1 MTRRSFYPFKSERSK
16 SEYQAYYLKRAR
28 AWPVACET
36 MFLDTPSGTT
46 LVRASGRVT
55 DPPLVLLPGARA
67 TSLMWS
73 DSIAA
78 LSAHYRTYVLD
89 ILGDAG
95 LSVSRRETLKADD
108 LARWLNEVFA
118 VLVPQG
124 PLSLMGISYGG
135 LLAGQYAIRF
145 PGRLRNVVLVAPGGF
160 VHPFSFAFFARM
172 ALLCMPVPG
181 LGGGPFRRMI
191 HWLLHDAEQGG
202 DACRARLEETI
213 TDLQMAWRHFA
224 LPAPDWPTTLDARR
238 WQRFAVPCLFLVG
251 DNEKIY
257 PAKAAVARLHRVAP
271 QVKTEIIPGAGH
283 DLILVQP
290 ALVARKVL
298 EFLGQRK
305 GVPESVA
312 PGEGGGE
319 GGPKARTSLYS
330 YCAGVEEPKPN
341 ACCSLFAK
349 SKAAH
354 AGGNCRPFVDHV
366 SQSSR

>member
-1 MTRRSFYPFKSERSK
+1 MTRQSFYPFKSERSK
-16 SEYQAYYLKRAR
+16 SEYQAYYTERAK

-67 TSLMWS
+67 SSLMWS
-73 DSIAA
+73 DCIAA
-78 LSAHYRTYVLD
+78 LSAHHRVYALD

-95 LSVSRRETLKADD
+95 LSVSRRETLKPDD

-118 VLVPQG
+118 VLVPEGQ
-124 PLSLMGISYGG
+124 LTLMGISYGG
-135 LLAGQYAIRF
+135 LLAGQYAICF

-160 VHPFSFAFFARM
+160 VHSFSFAFFVRM
-172 ALLCMPVPG
+172 AFLCTPVPG

-191 HWLLHDAEQGG
+191 HWLFHDAERGD

-224 LPAPDWPTTLDARR
+224 LPAPDWPTTLDDKG
-238 WQRFAVPCLFLVG
+238 WQGFGVPCLFLVG

-257 PAKAAVARLHRVAP
+257 SAKAAVARLHRVAP

-283 DLILVQP
+283 DLILAQP
-290 ALVARKVL
+290 AVVARKVL
-298 EFLGQRK
+298 EFLAKRET
-305 GVPESVA
+305 VPE
-312 PGEGGGE
+312 
-319 GGPKARTSLYS
+319 
-330 YCAGVEEPKPN
+330 AGVKE
-341 ACCSLFAK
+341 
-349 SKAAH
+349 
-354 AGGNCRPFVDHV
+354 V
-366 SQSSR
+366 

>member
-1 MTRRSFYPFKSERSK
+1 MTRQSFYPFKSERSK
-16 SEYQAYYLKRAR
+16 FEYQTHYLERAK
-28 AWPVACET
+28 AWPVSSET

-78 LSAHYRTYVLD
+78 LSAHHRTYALD

-95 LSVSRRETLKADD
+95 LSVSRRDTLKPDD
-108 LARWLNEVFA
+108 LARWLDEVFA
-118 VLVPQG
+118 VLVPEG

-135 LLAGQYAIRF
+135 LLAGQYAVRF

-160 VHPFSFAFFARM
+160 VLPLSFAFFVRV
-172 ALLCMPVPG
+172 ALLCIPVPG
-181 LGGGPFRRMI
+181 LGGGPFRRTL
-191 HWLLHDAEQGG
+191 HWLFRDAERGD

-213 TDLQMAWRHFA
+213 TDLQMAWRHFS
-224 LPAPDWPTTLDARR
+224 LPAPDWPTALGDRG
-238 WQRFAVPCLFLVG
+238 WQDFAVPCLFLVG
-251 DNEKIY
+251 ENEKIY
-257 PAKAAVARLHRVAP
+257 STKAAVARLHRVAP

-298 EFLGQRK
+298 EFLGPRK
-305 GVPESVA
+305 GVPEPVA
-312 PGEGGGE
+312 QE
-319 GGPKARTSLYS
+319 
-330 YCAGVEEPKPN
+330 V
-341 ACCSLFAK
+341 
-349 SKAAH
+349 
-354 AGGNCRPFVDHV
+354 
-366 SQSSR
+366 

>member
-1 MTRRSFYPFKSERSK
+1 MTRQSFYPFKSEQSK
-16 SEYQAYYLKRAR
+16 SEYTAYYEERAK
-28 AWPVACET
+28 AWPVTCET

-46 LVRASGRVT
+46 LVRASGRAT

-78 LSAHYRTYVLD
+78 LSAHYRVYVLD

-95 LSVSRRETLKADD
+95 LSVSRREALKPDD
-108 LARWLNEVFA
+108 LAGWLDEVCA
-118 VLVPQG
+118 VLVPEG

-135 LLAGQYAIRF
+135 LLAGQYAVRF
-145 PGRLRNVVLVAPGGF
+145 PSRLGNVVLVAPGGF
-160 VHPFSFAFFARM
+160 VLPFSFAFFVRI
-172 ALLCMPVPG
+172 ALLCIPVPG

-191 HWLLHDAEQGG
+191 HWLFRDAARGD

-224 LPAPDWPTTLDARR
+224 LPAPDWPTTLNDKG
-238 WQRFAVPCLFLVG
+238 WQDFGVPCLFLVG
-251 DNEKIY
+251 ENEKIY
-257 PAKAAVARLHRVAP
+257 SAKAAVARLHRVAP

-298 EFLGQRK
+298 EFLGKRE
-305 GVPESVA
+305 GVAEPAVQ
-312 PGEGGGE
+312 EGGW
-319 GGPKARTSLYS
+319 PSLS
-330 YCAGVEEPKPN
+330 
-341 ACCSLFAK
+341 
-349 SKAAH
+349 
-354 AGGNCRPFVDHV
+354 D
-366 SQSSR
+366 